1 MAPAQLFCQSGN
13 RQEGEMSSIQKK
25 VKPAH
30 RGNGRNRFDKALLDA
45 MQMQRPV
52 DLFIAADLPWI
63 RDSGF
68 ATVTILEVD
77 TYAIRVKNEAGKESW
92 IGKAFIVE
100 ARLG

>member
-1 MAPAQLFCQSGN
+1 
-13 RQEGEMSSIQKK
+13 MSSIQKK

-52 DLFIAADLPWI
+52 DLFIAADLPWL
-63 RDSGF
+63 REDGT
-68 ATVTILEVD
+68 ARVKILEVD
-77 TYAIRVKNEAGKESW
+77 TYAIRVRNWDGEESW

-100 ARLG
+100 AKIGDKNSRL